1 MYIPYNILFGRFFES
16 RTWVWLIFIL
26 CNICK
31 IRNLRKRLTEWLK
44 KVVKQVFLTKTYLF
58 NQNIC
63 EFFLISPIKDVARVL
78 VNYNANVSL
87 QCSNNETAVH
97 YASRS
102 RSEPV
107 LRLILEKVP
116 AILFRN
122 ISHHIIHICIMYEVK
137 RVSRILVILFLL

>member
-1 MYIPYNILFGRFFES
+1 MF
-16 RTWVWLIFIL
+16 
-26 CNICK
+26 
-31 IRNLRKRLTEWLK
+31 
-44 KVVKQVFLTKTYLF
+44 FLTKTYLF

-116 AILFRN
+116 AI
-122 ISHHIIHICIMYEVK
+122 CIMYEVK